1 MDKNFI
7 ALNTVLT
14 VPNAGLYEFGI
25 LTSPVH
31 NAWMRAVGGRL
42 EMRYQYSASIVYNNF
57 VWCQP
62 TPEQR
67 RKIETTA
74 QKILDA
80 RAVFPDSTLAD
91 LYDENLMPKILRDAH
106 NENDKT
112 VMAAYSFSADCTE
125 SDIVAELMNLYRIK
139 FEYP

>member
-1 MDKNFI
+1 M
-7 ALNTVLT
+7 
-14 VPNAGLYEFGI
+14 
-25 LTSPVH
+25 
-31 NAWMRAVGGRL
+31 AWMREVCGRF
-42 EMRYQYSASIVYNNF
+42 EKRYIYSVSIVYNNF

-62 TPEQR
+62 TDEQR

-106 NENDKT
+106 KENDNA
-112 VMAAYSFSADCTE
+112 VLAAYDFSADCTE

-139 FEYP
+139 FEYL